1 MQGDTPGSG
10 MSFAVLGPLD
20 VRRDG
25 RPIEV
30 GGQRLRAL
38 LTLLLLDAGRTV
50 STEALVAGVWDDRP
64 PSGVGNAL
72 QALVSRLRA
81 TVGRDLVAGGP
92 SGYRLAVSPDQ
103 VDLHRFARLARE
115 GAAALATGDPGRAA
129 ALLREALGLWR
140 GAPLTDLPYA
150 EVEVA
155 RLEELRHAA
164 TEDRIEAEL
173 ALGRHADLVSE
184 LRTAHPLRERPHGQ
198 LMRAL
203 YGAGR
208 RVEALAAYEEA
219 RSVFADRLGADPS
232 PALAEL
238 HLAMLRGEPSGEQT
252 RPPSAAT
259 STGPAQ
265 VPQGLAQVSQGL
277 TPASQGLPGAGQGIP
292 HVEQAPPRAARR
304 GNLRARLTSFVG
316 RDDDVGRIGELLAAD
331 RLVTLLGPGGA
342 GKTRLAVESA
352 EAIAARVPGGV
363 WLVELA
369 PVDEAAQ
376 VVQAALTALGL
387 RDTGL
392 VPVRAVPAMPSGPSG
407 PSGPGGE
414 PDPVARLVAAL
425 AARDTLIVLDNCEHV
440 VEPAAVLAD
449 RLLAECPGLRILAT
463 SREPLGITGERLWP
477 VGPLGADHAVRL
489 FAERAAAVRPGY
501 RVDGERD
508 AVERICRELDGMPLA
523 IELAAARLRTLSAG
537 QVADRLGDRFRLLT
551 AGSRT
556 AMPRHQTLR
565 AVVEWSW
572 DLLDAGE
579 RVLAARLAVF
589 AGGAT
594 LEAAEQVCE
603 GDVDVLGRLVDK
615 SLVVFDGDR
624 YRMLE
629 TIKAYA
635 AERLAE
641 SGHER
646 TVRLA
651 HAEFFARLAETAEPH
666 LRGAEQIEWLA
677 RLSAEH
683 DNLSAA
689 LRWACEEAEADLAL
703 RLVGGLG
710 WYWWLSGHRLEGAR
724 RSAEV
729 LALAGDD
736 ADPARL
742 ALAHAVHGITSAGG
756 EGNLAQAGRS
766 LAATVRYAREARAPH
781 PLVTIAVPVMSM
793 FTGLHEEA
801 EARLEPLLRHPDPW
815 VAASGRIFRA
825 NLHFNSGR
833 SREGEADLV
842 LALDQFRTIGDR
854 WGVGNCLSVLA
865 ETNAMRGDLQAAV
878 PVMEEAI
885 ALLEEVGSVEET
897 PYLRTRLA
905 VTLNA
910 TGDRRAAEEVL
921 RETARL
927 CDATGDPIGMAG
939 VRHVRGD
946 FARADGDLDAA
957 RRHYD
962 EAVRLLSSTWTI
974 PQFQATLTTSLGLL
988 AEQEGDVAAA
998 RALHDKALAIAV
1010 ESNDAPVIGH
1020 VLVGHAALA
1029 ARDGDHARAAVILG
1043 GAEAVRGFG
1052 HGLSVDHRRVA
1063 DAVRAAL
1070 GPGEFA
1076 RCRERGCAM
1085 SRDEVLAFAS
1095 AAP

>member
-1 MQGDTPGSG
+1 MQGDTPGAG

-25 RPIEV
+25 RPVEV

-81 TVGRDLVAGGP
+81 TVGRGLVVGGP

-103 VDLHRFARLARE
+103 VDLHLFARFAGE
-115 GAAALATGDPGRAA
+115 GAAALAAGDPGRAA
-129 ALLREALGLWR
+129 GLLREALGLWR
-140 GAPLTDLPYA
+140 GAPLTDLPNA

-155 RLEELRHAA
+155 RLEELRIAA
-164 TEDRIEAEL
+164 AEDRIEAEL
-173 ALGRHADLVSE
+173 VLGRHADLISE
-184 LRTAHPLRERPHGQ
+184 LRLLVTAHPLRERPHGQ

-203 YGAGR
+203 YVAGR

-219 RSVFADRLGADPS
+219 RSLFADRLGADPS

-238 HLAMLRGEPSGEQT
+238 HLTMLRGELSEEGT
-252 RPPSAAT
+252 RPPPPMTPTGSAR
-259 STGPAQ
+259 SE
-265 VPQGLAQVSQGL
+265 QGLARL
-277 TPASQGLPGAGQGIP
+277 DRP
-292 HVEQAPPRAARR
+292 PPRAPRR

-316 RDDDVGRIGELLAAD
+316 RDDDVGRIGGLLAAD

-352 EAIAARVPGGV
+352 EAIAARVPDGV

-369 PVDEAAQ
+369 PVGEAAE
-376 VVQAALTALGL
+376 VPQAALTALGL

-392 VPVRAVPAMPSGPSG
+392 VPVRAAPAMPSA
-407 PSGPGGE
+407 PGGE
-414 PDPVARLVAAL
+414 PDQVTRLVSAL

-440 VEPAAVLAD
+440 VEPAAALAD

-477 VGPLGADHAVRL
+477 VGPLGAGPAVRL

-501 RVDGERD
+501 LVDGERD

-523 IELAAARLRTLSAG
+523 IELAAARLRALSAG
-537 QVADRLGDRFRLLT
+537 QIAERLGDRFRLLT
-551 AGSRT
+551 GGSRT

-579 RVLAARLAVF
+579 RALAARLAVF

-615 SLVVFDGDR
+615 SLVVFDGGR

-641 SGHER
+641 SGDER
-646 TVRLA
+646 QVRLA
-651 HAEFFARLAETAEPH
+651 HAEFFARLAEAAEPH
-666 LRGAEQIEWLA
+666 LRRAEQLEWLA
-677 RLSAEH
+677 RLSADH

-689 LRWACEEAEADLAL
+689 LRWACEEAETDLAL

-710 WYWWLSGHRLEGAR
+710 WYWWLSGHRLEGAQ
-724 RSAEV
+724 RSAEA
-729 LALAGDD
+729 LTLAGGD

-742 ALAHAVHGITSAGG
+742 ALAHAVHGIMSAGG
-756 EGNLAQAGRS
+756 EGNLGQAGES
-766 LAATVRYAREARAPH
+766 LAVTVRYARESRERVAPH
-781 PLVTIAVPVMSM
+781 PLVAIAVPVMSM
-793 FTGLHEEA
+793 FAGLHVEA
-801 EARLEPLLRHPDPW
+801 ESRLEPLLRHPDPW

-825 NLHFNSGR
+825 NLHFNTGR
-833 SREGEADLV
+833 SGEGEADLL
-842 LALDQFRTIGDR
+842 LALDQFRAIGDR

-885 ALLEEVGSVEET
+885 ALLEEVGAVEET

-910 TGDRRAAEEVL
+910 AGDREAAEAAL
-921 RETARL
+921 RETERL
-927 CDATGDPIGMAG
+927 CDATGDPVGRAG
-939 VRHVRGD
+939 VWHVRGD
-946 FARADGDLDAA
+946 FARADGDHESS

-962 EAVRLLSSTWTI
+962 EAARLLSSTWTI
-974 PQFQATLTTSLGLL
+974 PQFQATLTTSLGML

-998 RALHDKALAIAV
+998 RALHDKALTIAV

-1043 GAEAVRGFG
+1043 GAEAVRGFV
-1052 HGLSVDHRRVA
+1052 HDLSIDHRRVA
-1063 DAVRAAL
+1063 DAVRAVL
-1070 GPGEFA
+1070 GSAEFS
-1076 RCRERGCAM
+1076 RCRERGRAM
-1085 SRDEVLAFAS
+1085 RRDEVLAFA
-1095 AAP
+1095 AVRW

>member
-1 MQGDTPGSG
+1 MQGDTPGAG

-25 RPIEV
+25 RPVEV

-38 LTLLLLDAGRTV
+38 LTLLLLDAGRVV

-81 TVGRDLVAGGP
+81 TVDRGLVVGGP

-103 VDLHRFARLARE
+103 VDLHLFARLAGE
-115 GAAALATGDPGRAA
+115 GAAALAAGDPGRATG
-129 ALLREALGLWR
+129 LLREALGLWR
-140 GAPLTDLPYA
+140 GAPLTDLPNA

-155 RLEELRHAA
+155 RLEELRIAA
-164 TEDRIEAEL
+164 AEDRIEAEL
-173 ALGRHADLVSE
+173 ALGRHADLISE
-184 LRTAHPLRERPHGQ
+184 LRLLVTTHPLRERPHGQ

-232 PALAEL
+232 PALAGL
-238 HLAMLRGEPSGEQT
+238 HLAMLRGEPSEEDT
-252 RPPSAAT
+252 RPPVT
-259 STGPAQ
+259 PTGPAR
-265 VPQGLAQVSQGL
+265 
-277 TPASQGLPGAGQGIP
+277 
-292 HVEQAPPRAARR
+292 VEQALAGAARPSPHPARR

-316 RDDDVGRIGELLAAD
+316 RDDDVERIGGLLASD

-352 EAIAARVPGGV
+352 EAIAGSVPDGV

-369 PVDEAAQ
+369 PVGDAAE
-376 VVQAALTALGL
+376 VPQAVLTALGL

-392 VPVRAVPAMPSGPSG
+392 VPVRAVPAMPSA
-407 PSGPGGE
+407 PGGE
-414 PDPVARLVAAL
+414 SDPVTRLVSAL

-440 VEPAAVLAD
+440 VEQAAALAD
-449 RLLAECPGLRILAT
+449 RLLAECPGLRVLAT

-477 VGPLGADHAVRL
+477 VGPLGAGHAVRL

-501 RVDGERD
+501 AVDGERD

-537 QVADRLGDRFRLLT
+537 QIAERLGDRFRLLT
-551 AGSRT
+551 GGSRT

-579 RVLAARLAVF
+579 RALAARLAVF

-603 GDVDVLGRLVDK
+603 GDIDVLGRLVDK
-615 SLVVFDGDR
+615 SLVVFDGGR

-641 SGHER
+641 SGAER
-646 TVRLA
+646 QVRLA
-651 HAEFFARLAETAEPH
+651 HAEFFARLAEAAEPH
-666 LRGAEQIEWLA
+666 LRSGEQLEWLA

-710 WYWWLSGHRLEGAR
+710 WYWWLSGHRLEGAQ
-724 RSAEV
+724 RSAEA
-729 LALAGDD
+729 LTLAGDD

-756 EGNLAQAGRS
+756 EGNVGQAGRS
-766 LAATVRYAREARAPH
+766 LAVTVRYARDIRGDVRH
-781 PLVTIAVPVMSM
+781 PLVAIAVPIMSM
-793 FTGLHEEA
+793 FSGLQEEA
-801 EARLEPLLRHPDPW
+801 ESQLEPLLGHPDVW
-815 VAASGRIFRA
+815 VAASARIFRA
-825 NLHFNSGR
+825 HLYFNAGR
-833 SREGEADLV
+833 SEEGEADLV
-842 LALDQFRTIGDR
+842 LALDKFRTVGDR
-854 WGVGNCLSVLA
+854 WGVGNCLSALA
-865 ETNAMRGDLQAAV
+865 ETNAMRGDLRKAV
-878 PVMEEAI
+878 PLMKEAI
-885 ALLEEVGSVEET
+885 ALLEEVGAVEET
-897 PYLRTRLA
+897 PCLRTRLA
-905 VTLNA
+905 VTLSA
-910 TGDRRAAEEVL
+910 AGDREAAEAAL
-921 RETARL
+921 RETERL
-927 CDATGDPIGMAG
+927 CSATGDPIGLAG

-946 FARADGDLDAA
+946 FARADGDLVTA

-962 EAVRLLSSTWTI
+962 EAVRLLKSTPAI
-974 PQFQATLTTSLGLL
+974 SQFEATLTTSLGML
-988 AEQEGDVAAA
+988 AEQEGDAAAA
-998 RALHDKALAIAV
+998 RVLHDRALALAV
-1010 ESNDAPVIGH
+1010 KSNDAPVIGH
-1020 VLVGHAALA
+1020 VLAGHAALA
-1029 ARDGDHARAAVILG
+1029 VHEGDHARAAVILG
-1043 GAEAVRGFG
+1043 GAEAVRGFL
-1052 HGLSVDHRRVA
+1052 HDLSIDHRRVA
-1063 DAVRAAL
+1063 DAVRAVL
-1070 GPGEFA
+1070 GSVEFS
-1076 RCRERGCAM
+1076 RCRERGRAM
-1085 SRDEVLAFAS
+1085 RRDEVLAFAS
-1095 AAP
+1095 AGP